1 MHFVVLGSHSPEVCP
16 TSNAKTKALLLEMA
30 PQIPNIAEK
39 NSVNIVAG
47 PFVNREHTV
56 VVIVETERPEALD
69 SFLVESRLQQWNQLR
84 ILPSLP
90 MQEGMQQ
97 VQEATPLF

>member
-1 MHFVVLGSHSPEVCP
+1 MHFVVLGTHSPEVCP
-16 TSNAKTKALLLEMA
+16 LSNAKTKALLLEIG
-30 PQIPNIAEK
+30 PQVFNLAEK
-39 NSVNIVAG
+39 NGVNIVAG

-56 VVIVETERPEALD
+56 VTIVETERSEALD
-69 SFLVESRLQQWNQLR
+69 DFLVESRLAQWNQLR

-97 VQEATPLF
+97 IQEATPLF

>member
-1 MHFVVLGSHSPEVCP
+1 MHFVVLGTHSPEVCP
-16 TSNAKTKALLLEMA
+16 LSNAKTKALLLEIG
-30 PQIPNIAEK
+30 PQVFNLAEK
-39 NSVNIVAG
+39 NGVNIVAG

-56 VVIVETERPEALD
+56 VTIVETERPEALD
-69 SFLVESRLQQWNQLR
+69 DFLVESRLAQWNQLR

-97 VQEATPLF
+97 IQDATPLF